1 MDFDTQAGLIYSTLN
16 DNEKDMIQY
25 IRNHKADVV
34 DMPINE
40 LANVLLSSKC
50 SVLRLAQKLGYTGY
64 SELKYSLKKDIVKK
78 AVVPTDLVE
87 KFRKEIDKT
96 FEYASQVNFAPL
108 ISEIHKARQVI
119 LYATGFTQNNYTK
132 QFSSELFM
140 AGRSNYIVSGET
152 NFEIIS
158 HSLTSDDFVIIISLS
173 GNTPGI
179 RTVVNELNMKDIPI
193 LSITELG
200 KNFLVENS
208 DYQLY
213 YNTTDF
219 PIEEEHII
227 SMNAVGI
234 VLTILVRKYQEFAFF
249 DE

>member
-1 MDFDTQAGLIYSTLN
+1 MDFDTQAGLIYSTLS

-40 LANVLLSSKC
+40 LAKVLLSSKS

-96 FEYASQVNFAPL
+96 FEYASQVNFASL

-140 AGRSNYIVSGET
+140 SGRSNYIVSGET
-152 NFEIIS
+152 NFEVIS

-173 GNTPGI
+173 GKLLFCKW
-179 RTVVNELNMKDIPI
+179 VVSSNL
-193 LSITELG
+193 L
-200 KNFLVENS
+200 
-208 DYQLY
+208 Q
-213 YNTTDF
+213 
-219 PIEEEHII
+219 
-227 SMNAVGI
+227 AV
-234 VLTILVRKYQEFAFF
+234 L
-249 DE
+249 

>member
-1 MDFDTQAGLIYSTLN
+1 MDFDTQAGLIYSTLS

-40 LANVLLSSKC
+40 LAKVLLSSKS

-119 LYATGFTQNNYTK
+119 LYA
-132 QFSSELFM
+132 LFM

-234 VLTILVRKYQEFAFF
+234 VLTILARKYQEFAFF

>member
-1 MDFDTQAGLIYSTLN
+1 MDFDTQAGLIYSTLS

-40 LANVLLSSKC
+40 LAKVLLSSKS

-96 FEYASQVNFAPL
+96 FEYASQVNFASL

-119 LYATGFTQNNYTK
+119 LYATGFTQNNYTN
-132 QFSSELFM
+132 SSL
-140 AGRSNYIVSGET
+140 VSYLCQGVQ
-152 NFEIIS
+152 IILYLVKLIS
-158 HSLTSDDFVIIISLS
+158 KLSLTPLQV
-173 GNTPGI
+173 
-179 RTVVNELNMKDIPI
+179 MI
-193 LSITELG
+193 L
-200 KNFLVENS
+200 
-208 DYQLY
+208 
-213 YNTTDF
+213 
-219 PIEEEHII
+219 
-227 SMNAVGI
+227 
-234 VLTILVRKYQEFAFF
+234 
-249 DE
+249 

>member
-1 MDFDTQAGLIYSTLN
+1 MDFDTQAGLIYSTLS

-40 LANVLLSSKC
+40 LAKVLLSSKS

-64 SELKYSLKKDIVKK
+64 SELKYSLKKDIIKK

-158 HSLTSDDFVIIISLS
+158 HSLTSDDFV
-173 GNTPGI
+173 
-179 RTVVNELNMKDIPI
+179 
-193 LSITELG
+193 
-200 KNFLVENS
+200 
-208 DYQLY
+208 
-213 YNTTDF
+213 
-219 PIEEEHII
+219 
-227 SMNAVGI
+227 
-234 VLTILVRKYQEFAFF
+234 VR
-249 DE
+249 

>member
-1 MDFDTQAGLIYSTLN
+1 MDMDFDTQAGLIYSTLS

-25 IRNHKADVV
+25 IRNHKSDVV
-34 DMPINE
+34 EMPINE
-40 LANVLLSSKC
+40 LAKVLLSSKS

-96 FEYASQVNFAPL
+96 FEYATVFATL

-140 AGRSNYIVSGET
+140 SGRSNYIVSGEA
-152 NFEIIS
+152 NFEVIS

-179 RTVVNELNMKDIPI
+179 RTIVNELNMKDIPI

-213 YNTTDF
+213 YNTTEF
-219 PIEEEHII
+219 PLEDEHII

-234 VLTILVRKYQEFAFF
+234 ILTILARKYQEFAFF

>member
-1 MDFDTQAGLIYSTLN
+1 MDFDTQAGLIYSTLS

-25 IRNHKADVV
+25 IRNHKSDVV

-40 LANVLLSSKC
+40 LAKVLLSSKS

-96 FEYASQVNFAPL
+96 FEYASQVNFATL

-152 NFEIIS
+152 NFEVIT

-173 GNTPGI
+173 GNNT
-179 RTVVNELNMKDIPI
+179 RYQNNSKC
-193 LSITELG
+193 TEYEG
-200 KNFLVENS
+200 YTYSF
-208 DYQLY
+208 
-213 YNTTDF
+213 YN
-219 PIEEEHII
+219 
-227 SMNAVGI
+227 
-234 VLTILVRKYQEFAFF
+234 
-249 DE
+249 

>member
-1 MDFDTQAGLIYSTLN
+1 MDFDTQAELIYATLSE
-16 DNEKDMIQY
+16 NEKDMVQY
-25 IRNHKADVV
+25 ITNHKEEVSE
-34 DMPINE
+34 MSIND
-40 LANVLLSSKC
+40 LAKVLISSKS

-64 SELKYSLKKDIVKK
+64 SELKYSLKNSTIKK
-78 AVVPTDLVE
+78 AVEPTDLVQ

-96 FEYASQVNFAPL
+96 FEYADQVNFVPL

-119 LYATGFTQNNYTK
+119 LYATGFSQNNYTK

-158 HSLTSDDFVIIISLS
+158 HALTSEDFVIIISLS

-179 RTVVNELNMKDIPI
+179 KTIINGLNMKNISI
-193 LSITELG
+193 LSITELS
-200 KNFLVENS
+200 KNFLVDNS
-208 DYQLY
+208 KYHLY
-213 YNTTDF
+213 YNTTLF
-219 PIEEEHII
+219 PLEDEHII
-227 SMNAVGI
+227 SMNAIGI
-234 VLTILVRKYQEFAFF
+234 ILTILMRKYQEFVFF

>member
-1 MDFDTQAGLIYSTLN
+1 MDFDTQAGLIYSTLS

-25 IRNHKADVV
+25 IRNHKSDVV

-40 LANVLLSSKC
+40 LAKVLLSSKS

-96 FEYASQVNFAPL
+96 FEYASQVNFVPL
-108 ISEIHKARQVI
+108 ITEIHNARQVI
-119 LYATGFTQNNYTK
+119 LYATGFSQNNYTK

-140 AGRSNYIVSGET
+140 SGRSNYIVSGET
-152 NFEIIS
+152 NFEVIS
-158 HSLTSDDFVIIISLS
+158 HSLTSDDFVIISLS

-179 RTVVNELNMKDIPI
+179 RSIVNELNMRDISI

-200 KNFLVENS
+200 NNFLVENS

-213 YNTTDF
+213 YNTTEF
-219 PIEEEHII
+219 PLEDEHII

-234 VLTILVRKYQEFAFF
+234 VLTILARKYQEFAFF

>member
-1 MDFDTQAGLIYSTLN
+1 MDFDTQAGLVYATLSS
-16 DNEKDMIQY
+16 NEKDMVQY
-25 IRNHKADVV
+25 IRNHKQDVI

-40 LANVLLSSKC
+40 LAKVLLSSKS

-64 SELKYSLKKDIVKK
+64 SELKYSLKKDVVKK
-78 AVVPTDLVE
+78 AVVPTDLVD

-96 FEYASQVNFAPL
+96 FEYASQVNFVPL

-119 LYATGFTQNNYTK
+119 IYATGFSQNNYCK

-158 HSLTSDDFVIIISLS
+158 HSLTSDDFTIIVSLS

-179 RTVVNELNMKDIPI
+179 RTIVNGLNMKNIPI
-193 LSITELG
+193 LAITELG
-200 KNFLVENS
+200 KNFLTENS
-208 DYQLY
+208 KYQLF
-213 YNTTDF
+213 YNTTLF
-219 PIEEEHII
+219 PLDDERII

-234 VLTILVRKYQEFAFF
+234 VLTILARKYQEFVFF